1 MVQVCGACF
10 GQGIGALDQS
20 LRLAGVTKVFGGV
33 TAVRAVDAV
42 FPEGQ
47 FSVLLGP
54 SGCGKST
61 LLRMIAGL
69 ESLSSGFL
77 SLGQRDLGAVPPSQ
91 RGIAMVF
98 QSYALFPHLSVRDN
112 ILFGMKVRRTARTVQ
127 QQKLDEA
134 LDILGLRAVADRK
147 PAQISGGQQ
156 QRVGLARAIVSGRKI
171 CLMDEPLSNLDA
183 RLRDDM
189 RREIRALQ
197 QNLGLTVIYVTHDQ
211 TEAMTMADQIII
223 MKDGQ
228 VQQAGPPDDIYQ
240 SPANS
245 FCAGFIG
252 APPMNLW
259 DASGLDPALRAQMD
273 AAQMGGVLG
282 LRPEHITLSTGESD
296 TGDSARGRRVP
307 ARVETVETLGAEQ
320 LVGCVVGA
328 TRVMVRSFGARVIA
342 GQPVGLHWEC
352 EHLYHFT
359 DWLH

>member
-1 MVQVCGACF
+1 M
-10 GQGIGALDQS
+10 DQS
-20 LRLAGVTKVFGGV
+20 LRLAGVTKVFGCV
-33 TAVRAVDAV
+33 TAVRAVDAI

-69 ESLSSGFL
+69 EGLSSGTL
-77 SLGQRDLGAVPPSQ
+77 SLGGQDLGAVPPSQ

-112 ILFGMKVRRTARTVQ
+112 ILFGMKVRRTARELQ

-134 LDILGLRAVADRK
+134 LNLLGLCAVADRK

-211 TEAMTMADQIII
+211 TEAMTMADQIMI

-228 VQQAGPPDDIYQ
+228 VQQAGSPDDIYQ
-240 SPANS
+240 RPANS
-245 FCAGFIG
+245 FCASFIG

-259 DASGLDPALRAQMD
+259 NAAGLDPALRAQMGG
-273 AAQMGGVLG
+273 AGGVLG
-282 LRPEHITLSTGESD
+282 LRPEYITLSTD
-296 TGDSARGRRVP
+296 NSARGGVSG
-307 ARVETVETLGAEQ
+307 RVETVETLGAEQ
-320 LVGCVVGA
+320 LVGCVVGE
-328 TRVMVRSFGARVIA
+328 TRVMVRSFGARVA
-342 GQPVGLHWEC
+342 VGQSVRLHWER
-352 EHLYHFT
+352 ERLYHFT
-359 DWLH
+359 DWSH

>member
-1 MVQVCGACF
+1 MSLTRKQGPLAFVCVLNEGGAVV
-10 GQGIGALDQS
+10 DQS

-42 FPEGQ
+42 FPEEQ

-69 ESLSSGFL
+69 ESLSSGTL
-77 SLGQRDLGAVPPSQ
+77 SLGGQDLGAVPPSQ

-112 ILFGMKVRRTARTVQ
+112 ILFGMKVRRTARELQ

-134 LDILGLRAVADRK
+134 LDLLGLRPVADRK

-171 CLMDEPLSNLDA
+171 YLMDEPLSNLDA

-197 QNLGLTVIYVTHDQ
+197 QKLGLTVIYVTHDQ
-211 TEAMTMADQIII
+211 TEAMTMADQILI

-228 VQQAGPPDDIYQ
+228 LQQAGSPDDIYQ
-240 SPANS
+240 RPANS

-259 DASGLDPALRAQMD
+259 DAVGLDSALC
-273 AAQMGGVLG
+273 AQMGEVHGVVG
-282 LRPEHITLSTGESD
+282 LRPEHITLSSD
-296 TGDSARGRRVP
+296 DGARPVVSG
-307 ARVETVETLGAEQ
+307 RVETVETLGAEQ
-320 LVGCVVGA
+320 LVDCVVG
-328 TRVMVRSFGARVIA
+328 TTHVMVRSFGARVA
-342 GQPVGLHWEC
+342 VGQSVGLHWDRER
-352 EHLYHFT
+352 LYHFT
-359 DWLH
+359 DHSH